1 MINENRSWDVNDI
14 AAQLLQLSNAV
25 NSPVSNPAVAF
36 ELKKDLYLIKDLI
49 DRSLKE
55 SPNFGKPEE
64 QWLTLREQKR
74 IMNILK
80 SK

>member
-14 AAQLLQLSNAV
+14 AAQLLQLSNAIAELYD
-25 NSPVSNPAVAF
+25 NPTAGL
-36 ELKKDLYLIKDLI
+36 EIKKDLYLLKDLV
-49 DRSLKE
+49 DRALKI